1 MQGVKKKKK
10 RKINFRN
17 STNSFYL
24 GYGYQVPTMDPGLGR
39 EIEGDLQ
46 LVAGLKSWSLTRH
59 RIKRW
64 VVSP

>member
-10 RKINFRN
+10 EINFRN

-46 LVAGLKSWSLTRH
+46 LVLNHGA
-59 RIKRW
+59 
-64 VVSP
+64 